1 MIPEWIPKAPESALS
16 PQECEVASVSVEAQN
31 VILLTFCLIQSFNLG
46 YFRPPVSTV
55 KFSKPHFARGADFRF
70 VLFLETEVGKA
81 QITEPQLIV
90 WGTCSPVDHFLSPGP
105 NAGVGL

>member
-1 MIPEWIPKAPESALS
+1 M
-16 PQECEVASVSVEAQN
+16 
-31 VILLTFCLIQSFNLG
+31 
-46 YFRPPVSTV
+46 

-81 QITEPQLIV
+81 QITEPQLTV
-90 WGTCSPVDHFLSPGP
+90 WGTCSPVDHILSPGP